1 MCRVL
6 SYLGSPIPLENLL
19 YKPDSSLLKQAYQ
32 PQMLHMLNLA
42 GFGMMAWD
50 PGSRMPDIPY
60 RYATTDLPTFD
71 GNLRNL
77 ARKLRPSCTLAH
89 VRGVPYQDRVHVS
102 RQNLHP
108 FYYDETPLALAH
120 NGDLAQFEH
129 YKFALAEHVRPEI
142 RARVGGSTDSEW
154 IYALLLSQL
163 EDPGGHPSVGEVV
176 KAVDGALRVLRKVR
190 AQEGVSRSS
199 SVNLFISDG
208 SMLVATRFT
217 FDFGCYGDNVHEG
230 NLRYLSEWFTVG
242 RDYDFHDGEW
252 KMIGGAANADS
263 IIVASEP
270 LTVDTST
277 WLEVP
282 EYSALCAKFEAGRIA
297 MQTVE
302 LTA

>member
-1 MCRVL
+1 ML

-108 FYYDETPLALAH
+108 FYYDETSLASPTTAISLNSSTISSPSPSTSARRFGPGSAAARTA
-120 NGDLAQFEH
+120 NG
-129 YKFALAEHVRPEI
+129 Y
-142 RARVGGSTDSEW
+142 
-154 IYALLLSQL
+154 
-163 EDPGGHPSVGEVV
+163 
-176 KAVDGALRVLRKVR
+176 
-190 AQEGVSRSS
+190 
-199 SVNLFISDG
+199 
-208 SMLVATRFT
+208 TR
-217 FDFGCYGDNVHEG
+217 C
-230 NLRYLSEWFTVG
+230 
-242 RDYDFHDGEW
+242 
-252 KMIGGAANADS
+252 
-263 IIVASEP
+263 
-270 LTVDTST
+270 
-277 WLEVP
+277 
-282 EYSALCAKFEAGRIA
+282 C
-297 MQTVE
+297 
-302 LTA
+302 